1 MEDCLFCKIVKK
13 EIPTQIIYEDERT
26 LVFKDIDPQ
35 APIHYLIVP
44 KQHFAD
50 VTNVPAGN
58 DIVSH
63 IFTVAVKM
71 AIREGVSDEGFR
83 VVNNCGELGG
93 QSVEHLHFHF
103 LAGRQMLWP
112 PG

>member
-1 MEDCLFCKIVKK
+1 MEDCLFCKIVRK
-13 EIPTQIIYEDERT
+13 EIPTQVIYEDEKT

-71 AIREGVSDEGFR
+71 AIREGISDEGFR

-103 LAGRQMLWP
+103 LGGRQMLWP

>member
-1 MEDCLFCKIVKK
+1 MEDCLFCKIVRK
-13 EIPTQIIYEDERT
+13 EIPTQVIYEDERT
-26 LVFKDIDPQ
+26 MVFKDIDPQ

-71 AIREGVSDEGFR
+71 AIR
-83 VVNNCGELGG
+83 
-93 QSVEHLHFHF
+93 
-103 LAGRQMLWP
+103 
-112 PG
+112 